1 MKRKKEPRHGW
12 ATVCGATTR
21 KAISDYSAVAAS
33 RQELINHPVVTG
45 GELLQESCLTS
56 ARQADNLQ
64 PSKQYGA
71 LTCTLNQV
79 FFSFRQLNL
88 RRVSGC
94 PRGPRSRTGFENT
107 RRFFIWRNHHE

>member
-45 GELLQESCLTS
+45 GELWQESFLIG
-56 ARQADNLQ
+56 QV
-64 PSKQYGA
+64 A
-71 LTCTLNQV
+71 LDYLESDVEGNA
-79 FFSFRQLNL
+79 
-88 RRVSGC
+88 
-94 PRGPRSRTGFENT
+94 
-107 RRFFIWRNHHE
+107 